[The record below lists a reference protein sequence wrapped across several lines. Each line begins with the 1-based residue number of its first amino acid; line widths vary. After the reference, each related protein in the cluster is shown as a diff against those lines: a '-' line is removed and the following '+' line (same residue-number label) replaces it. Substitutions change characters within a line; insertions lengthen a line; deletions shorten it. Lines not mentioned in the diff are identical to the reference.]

1 MWDGWPISRILF
13 LFTGL
18 ALLMITVQV
27 SIFHYRQNFRH
38 WAQYVPVIGAIA
50 KHILYDERKEL
61 LDYVLH
67 HMDNKLSSPIGED
80 QRKVG
85 TPEQKVLIRQGLK
98 ALNRLAQKQYGA
110 HFLDIDPQQQLLL
123 LSALDSGKAAPMTE
137 WQTIPQKE
145 LFKKLTTQITS
156 AYYSHPTVWSEI
168 GYGGP
173 AYPRGYV
180 RVERGLTDPCITF
193 SPRLQWWGKFC
204 PMSTTELP

>member
-1 MWDGWPISRILF
+1 MQENRTRYPGYDLLKEKDHWDDHTREIVLKRLGPFEKHKF
-13 LFTGL
+13 LNQHEADL
-18 ALLMITVQV
+18 IA
-27 SIFHYRQNFRH
+27 
-38 WAQYVPVIGAIA
+38 AIA

-67 HMDNKLSSPIGED
+67 HIDNKLSSPIGED

-85 TPEQKVLIRQGLK
+85 TPDQKVLIREGLK
-98 ALNRLAQKQYGA
+98 ALDKLAQKQYGA
-110 HFLDIDPQQQLLL
+110 PFLEVDPQPQLLL
-123 LSALDSGKAAPMTE
+123 LSALAAGKAAPMTE

-145 LFKKLTTQITS
+145 LFKKLATQITS

-180 RVERGLTDPCITF
+180 RVEKGLTDPWEAKRNAQE
-193 SPRLQWWGKFC
+193 S
-204 PMSTTELP
+204 